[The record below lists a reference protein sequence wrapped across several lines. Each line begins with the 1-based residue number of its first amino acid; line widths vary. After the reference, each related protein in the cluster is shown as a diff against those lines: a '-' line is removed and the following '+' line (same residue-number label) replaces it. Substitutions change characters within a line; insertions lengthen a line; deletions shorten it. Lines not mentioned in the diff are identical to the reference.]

1 MLLDKPTAFRCVCTD
16 AEGLNVINDPEV
28 LNVITL
34 CPKCNKHLRVISFGL
49 KWSGVMLTSWMTQV
63 THHYFDNGHVICRP
77 KFNENQSGHRQPHDQ
92 LIVTPTWKMKTSITW
107 LLSLVCRVR
116 FLIFAAIRK
125 NKFPQNI
132 FPQNICFGVIYS
144 LTKIRYTKTQ

>member
-1 MLLDKPTAFRCVCTD
+1 MDVKEMYQNRVLLIVQRCCLISLLRFRCFCTD

-107 LLSLVCRVR
+107 LLSIGIPCAVSNFCSDP
-116 FLIFAAIRK
+116 K
-125 NKFPQNI
+125 K
-132 FPQNICFGVIYS
+132 
-144 LTKIRYTKTQ
+144 